1 MGAGFWGLTWE
12 PVGEELEEVQEED
25 ATDGKRF
32 VCQEAVREMIASR
45 GPTWESRQR
54 LDAAGAE
61 EGDLIVG
68 QGRCFRISD
77 RRRTG
82 HLRVGRAEEGV
93 SSLRPKLAAL
103 EAALAAVEVKKDLLL
118 LVDCRT
124 ALTEIDKWIGEGSKI
139 CMAAVKDVDIIKTV
153 IERLRK
159 RIETGAAVQRPSE

>member
-1 MGAGFWGLTWE
+1 M
-12 PVGEELEEVQEED
+12 
-25 ATDGKRF
+25 
-32 VCQEAVREMIASR
+32 
-45 GPTWESRQR
+45 
-54 LDAAGAE
+54 
-61 EGDLIVG
+61 
-68 QGRCFRISD
+68 
-77 RRRTG
+77 
-82 HLRVGRAEEGV
+82 

-124 ALTEIDKWIGEGSKI
+124 VLTEIDKWIGEGSKI